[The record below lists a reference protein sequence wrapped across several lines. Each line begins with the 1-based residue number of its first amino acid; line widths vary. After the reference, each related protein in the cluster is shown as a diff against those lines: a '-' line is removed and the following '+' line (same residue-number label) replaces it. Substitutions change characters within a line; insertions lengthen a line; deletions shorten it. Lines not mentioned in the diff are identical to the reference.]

1 MLILEKMSVP
11 GWQLKSEYI
20 EPLLEMLEAHV
31 CGMCTMTEA
40 EYKQA
45 TLTVD
50 AEYDDE
56 YPQFKPD
63 TYYSYSPIEKIDWL
77 LGTPCGCEFDF
88 YDEEEG
94 SDLTFV
100 EIGVDSQS

>member
-20 EPLLEMLEAHV
+20 EHILEMLEAHV
-31 CGMCTMTEA
+31 CGMCKQTEA
-40 EYKQA
+40 QYKQA

-50 AEYDDE
+50 AEYESDWNHFMPE
-56 YPQFKPD
+56 
-63 TYYSYSPIEKIDWL
+63 TYKQYSALEKIDWL

-88 YDEEEG
+88 YDEDEG
-94 SDLTFV
+94 PLA
-100 EIGVDSQS
+100 EINVDSQS